1 MAKKVKKQKRTGGEK
16 SASLAGNAAQI
27 LKGCIGGIIFTIA
40 AVLIFAYLLKSMS
53 LSDGVIAPVN
63 EGIKMIAVLLTAYL
77 ATKKAG
83 GSAWLIGAL
92 SGVVDM
98 ALGFFVFSLLDGGMG
113 MWQILL
119 SDLLTGL
126 LVGLIGGV
134 IFQTL
139 LSKPKHTS
147 YKRA

>member
-83 GSAWLIGAL
+83 GPALADRRIERRSVYGTWFLCLFTAGWWYGHVADFAFGSPHWFIGRAHW
-92 SGVVDM
+92 GHN
-98 ALGFFVFSLLDGGMG
+98 FSNAAE
-113 MWQILL
+113 QAE
-119 SDLLTGL
+119 T
-126 LVGLIGGV
+126 
-134 IFQTL
+134 
-139 LSKPKHTS
+139 H
-147 YKRA
+147 

>member
-1 MAKKVKKQKRTGGEK
+1 MAKKVKKQKRAGGEK
-16 SASLAGNAAQI
+16 NASLAGNVAQI

-40 AVLIFAYLLKSMS
+40 GVLIFAYLLKSMS

-83 GSAWLIGAL
+83 GPAWLIGAL
-92 SGVVDM
+92 SGVVYM

-126 LVGLIGGV
+126 LVGLIGGI

-139 LSKPKHTS
+139 LGKPKHTG

>member
-63 EGIKMIAVLLTAYL
+63 EGIKMIAVLLTA
-77 ATKKAG
+77 AG
-83 GSAWLIGAL
+83 WRYGHVADFAFGSPHRSIGRAHW
-92 SGVVDM
+92 GRY
-98 ALGFFVFSLLDGGMG
+98 FSNAAK
-113 MWQILL
+113 QAE
-119 SDLLTGL
+119 T
-126 LVGLIGGV
+126 
-134 IFQTL
+134 
-139 LSKPKHTS
+139 H
-147 YKRA
+147 

>member
-83 GSAWLIGAL
+83 GPAWLIGAL
-92 SGVVDM
+92 SGVVYM
-98 ALGFFVFSLLDGGMG
+98 ALGFFAAGWRYGHVADFAFGSPHRSIGRAHWGRYFSNAAK
-113 MWQILL
+113 QAE
-119 SDLLTGL
+119 T
-126 LVGLIGGV
+126 
-134 IFQTL
+134 
-139 LSKPKHTS
+139 H
-147 YKRA
+147 

>member
-1 MAKKVKKQKRTGGEK
+1 MAKKVKKQKRTGRKNGSLIGWQC
-16 SASLAGNAAQI
+16 SAGS
-27 LKGCIGGIIFTIA
+27 KGMHGGWSSVQIA

-63 EGIKMIAVLLTAYL
+63 EGIKMIAVTACSL
-77 ATKKAG
+77 FGNKKAG
-83 GSAWLIGAL
+83 GPAWLIGAL
-92 SGVVDM
+92 SGVVYM

-126 LVGLIGGV
+126 LVGLIGG
-134 IFQTL
+134 ITFQTL
-139 LSKPKHTS
+139 LSKPKQH
-147 YKRA
+147 

>member
-1 MAKKVKKQKRTGGEK
+1 MAKRVKKQKRTGGEK

-63 EGIKMIAVLLTAYL
+63 EGIKMIAALLTAYL

-83 GSAWLIGAL
+83 GPAWLIGAL
-92 SGVVDM
+92 SGVVYM

-126 LVGLIGGV
+126 LLGLIGGI

>member
-40 AVLIFAYLLKSMS
+40 A
-53 LSDGVIAPVN
+53 
-63 EGIKMIAVLLTAYL
+63 YL

-83 GSAWLIGAL
+83 GPAWLIGAL
-92 SGVVDM
+92 SGVVYM

-126 LVGLIGGV
+126 LVGLIGGI